1 MRPLIWILLIVF
13 PIPSAFAQ
21 SDALSVQFVQLIL
34 LDEADLAA
42 PDAGLCS
49 TLLVEEGDSVKRGDL
64 LVRLDDTQE
73 QIEVERAATE
83 LEIAQMEAKSTIEI
97 EVAKKANGAAV
108 SKLKRSEESR
118 AKYPK
123 SVSEE
128 LIEELQFL
136 TEKTKSEIDKAVFDQ
151 SLSIKKA
158 DLAKH
163 ELNAMKNRLDRRRVQ
178 SPIDGVIVKVDVNE
192 GEWVETGRSML
203 RVVRL
208 DRLRVT
214 GFVASKYLP
223 DELVGRDAV
232 FTAIRDG
239 REDYVRNV
247 KIEYVSPEVNPV
259 SGERRLWVD
268 IDNAKGVLFPGMKAK
283 LEIAP
288 LAGN

>member
-1 MRPLIWILLIVF
+1 MKPLFCLILIVY
-13 PIPSAFAQ
+13 SSDSVMAQ
-21 SDALSVQFVQLIL
+21 SVSLPVQFVQVTL

-42 PDAGLCS
+42 PDAGLCAS
-49 TLLVEEGDSVKRGDL
+49 LLVGEGDAVKQGDM

-73 QIEVERAATE
+73 QIDVERAATE
-83 LEIAQMEAKSTIEI
+83 LEIAQMEAESDIQI

-128 LIEELQFL
+128 LIEELKFL

-151 SLSIKKA
+151 SLALKKA
-158 DLAKH
+158 ELAKH
-163 ELNAMKNRLDRRRVQ
+163 ELSAMKNKLDRRRVQ

-214 GFVASKYLP
+214 GFVESKYLP
-223 DELVGRDAV
+223 NELVGRDAV
-232 FTAIRDG
+232 FTAIREG
-239 REDYVRNV
+239 REDYVVDV

-259 SGERRLWVD
+259 SGVRRLWVD
-268 IDNAKGVLFPGMKAK
+268 IDNSKGVLFPGMQAK
-283 LEIAP
+283 LEITP
-288 LAGN
+288 VAGN